1 MRYLPRIALAL
12 SVLATLVGACRAERS
27 DPAAPDGPS
36 AAPSSGPRGGASPG
50 VRVYQFRTEEDPS
63 LAGTADAF
71 CATAPF
77 PVNVKL
83 NAYAWSNRTR
93 ASDGLVVNEDARRLG
108 VVVACAQLTTAT
120 FPPGL
125 QQNFYAQ
132 FRLPAGTF
140 TALGTCTLISN
151 NVPRAG
157 VVLAG
162 CTLKVEPTA
171 GTVGGAATSLSVFLP
186 RPIEGFST
194 GSYWT
199 LALYEHG
206 A

>member
-1 MRYLPRIALAL
+1 MRRSLSPVLALAAAL
-12 SVLATLVGACRAERS
+12 VVGACRDDRP
-27 DPAAPDGPS
+27 DPAAPDAD
-36 AAPSSGPRGGASPG
+36 AASDARAATSPG
-50 VRVYQFRTEEDPS
+50 VRVYQFRTEEDAA
-63 LAGTADAF
+63 LTAAGTANDF
-71 CATAPF
+71 CASAPF
-77 PVNVKL
+77 AVNVKL
-83 NAYAWSNRTR
+83 NAYAWSHRTR

-108 VVVACAQLTTAT
+108 VVVACARLTDFA

-151 NVPRAG
+151 DVPRAG
-157 VVLAG
+157 LVLAG
-162 CTLKVEPTA
+162 CTLRVAPA
-171 GTVGGAATSLSVFLP
+171 PGIVGGAATSLSVFNPFRLP
-186 RPIEGFST
+186 GFNT

-199 LALYEHG
+199 IQVYEAG

>member
-1 MRYLPRIALAL
+1 MRHLPRTTLALAA
-12 SVLATLVGACRAERS
+12 LAMLPTLVGACRTERAE
-27 DPAAPDGPS
+27 PAAPD
-36 AAPSSGPRGGASPG
+36 AAAVNDARAKTGSG
-50 VRVYQFRTEEDPS
+50 VHVYQFRTEEDPA
-63 LAGTADAF
+63 LTGTADAF

-83 NAYAWSNRTR
+83 NAYAWSHRTR

-108 VVVACAQLTTAT
+108 VVVACAQITTTT
-120 FPPGL
+120 FPQGL
-125 QQNFYAQ
+125 QQNFYAE

-151 NVPRAG
+151 NVPQAG

-162 CTLKVEPTA
+162 CTLRVAPAA
-171 GTVGGAATSLSVFLP
+171 GIAGGAATSLSVFVP
-186 RPIEGFST
+186 RPIPGFNT

-199 LALYEHG
+199 LALYEAG